1 MPGPEVPEVLPDGRP
16 NPEWYKYKKR
26 LDELIRALRLEI
38 P

>member
-1 MPGPEVPEVLPDGRP
+1 MPGPEIPVLGPDGKMTP
-16 NPEWYKYKKR
+16 AWYAYKKR